1 MVTHPNFLLNRVAAS
16 KKYII
21 NEFYFTGHKNKPE
34 YDYFNH
40 GEERGGW
47 RKNKNNLNGKK
58 PDRTEE
64 KTDLRRR
71 AAYRTTFAIQ
81 IAPQKKKNQ
90 RPRWQKKKKHIVPP
104 PGLEDLAHY
113 PLLPSQGVI
122 KKMSGVDNAKSGKAK
137 KAKQTGDAGA
147 AAKVEEEITLD
158 NDVDTDTLLLGGNAS
173 GPDSGKKGVIAD
185 TTMPVKNSPKT
196 TKNSGSPTKAMTAPK

>member
-1 MVTHPNFLLNRVAAS
+1 MTHPNFLLNRVAAS

-47 RKNKNNLNGKK
+47 RKNKDNLNGKK

-81 IAPQKKKNQ
+81 IAPTKKEE
-90 RPRWQKKKKHIVPP
+90 PETTV
-104 PGLEDLAHY
+104 A
-113 PLLPSQGVI
+113 
-122 KKMSGVDNAKSGKAK
+122 
-137 KAKQTGDAGA
+137 
-147 AAKVEEEITLD
+147 EEEK
-158 NDVDTDTLLLGGNAS
+158 AYC
-173 GPDSGKKGVIAD
+173 
-185 TTMPVKNSPKT
+185 TTT
-196 TKNSGSPTKAMTAPK
+196 WA